1 MNRGPASR
9 EVDEFLSK
17 LRNVRNTGS
26 GWAAACPCRQ
36 DDDNPSL
43 SIGEGDDGRV
53 LVTCHRGVP
62 CSVSEI
68 CSAMDIS
75 VASLYPPE
83 SRPKKPA
90 AEEKE
95 VLTLVATY
103 DYVDVDGTVLFQK
116 LRYTNQWGKKTFR
129 QRRMDETGK
138 WVYSLGDTPKILYNL
153 PAVVKAVAEGQK
165 VYVVE
170 GEKDADAM
178 IQTGRVATTMPGGAG
193 KWLDIHTAPLAG
205 AKVEVIADNDE
216 VGVFHAWKVV
226 EALTA
231 AGSQVR
237 AWRTP
242 KGKDI
247 AEFLGLGGD
256 LSQMVALEQSQDM
269 APVVVE
275 DQQDEM
281 ADLAEQ
287 LSTILVRDDLSESQ
301 RLSRASMLIGS
312 FGREPLLPLGRL
324 VNWQEFVSEDVDD
337 SYDWIIPGL
346 IERQERVIVV
356 ASEGVGK
363 TMLARQM
370 AICSAAGLHPF
381 KFTRMK
387 PITTLTIDLENPERI
402 IRRTSRSI
410 MTAAQKFGF
419 VQNIKAHL
427 VIQPSGLDLLKQ
439 SDRTFIE
446 QQIEAVKPDLICMG
460 PLYKSFID
468 PGGRT
473 SEAVA
478 VEIAKYLDMIRDVY
492 NCALWLE
499 HHAPLGSTMATRDLR
514 PFGSAVWSRW
524 PEFGLSLQP
533 DPIATEGYVYVVKH
547 FRGERDQ
554 REFPVRMKRG
564 TTFPFEV
571 LEFREVPE
579 WRPKKVYQESFSPN
593 ET

>member
-1 MNRGPASR
+1 MSRGPASR
-9 EVDEFLSK
+9 EVDAFLSK
-17 LRNVRNTGS
+17 LRNVRVTGS
-26 GWAAACPCRQ
+26 GWSAACPCRD

-62 CSVSEI
+62 CNVSEI
-68 CSAMDIS
+68 CSAMDVPVS
-75 VASLYPPE
+75 SLYPPE
-83 SRPKKPA
+83 TRPKKPPVD
-90 AEEKE
+90 EKE

-103 DYVDVDGTVLFQK
+103 DYFDADGTLLFQK
-116 LRYTNQWGKKTFR
+116 LRYVNQWGKKTFR

-153 PAVVKAVAEGQK
+153 PAVIKAVTDGQK

-178 IQTGRVATTMPGGAG
+178 IALGRTATTMPGGAG

-205 AKVEVIADNDE
+205 ARIEVIADNDE
-216 VGVFHAWKVV
+216 VGIFHAWKVV
-226 EALTA
+226 DALTA
-231 AGSQVR
+231 AGCSVR

-242 KGKDI
+242 KGKDV

-256 LSQMVALEQSQDM
+256 LGEMVALERQDEM
-269 APVVVE
+269 APVIVD

-281 ADLAEQ
+281 ADLAAQ
-287 LSTILVRDDLSESQ
+287 LAEILVRDDLSESQ
-301 RLSRASMLIGS
+301 RLSRASMLIGG
-312 FGREPLLPLGRL
+312 FGQEPLLPQGRL
-324 VNWQEFVSEDVDD
+324 VNWQEFISEDVDD
-337 SYDWIIPGL
+337 SYDWVIPGL

-363 TMLARQM
+363 TMLARQI

-381 KFTRMK
+381 KFGRMK

-410 MTAAQKFGF
+410 MENARKYGF

-427 VIQPSGLDLLKQ
+427 VIQPSGLDLMKAA
-439 SDRTFIE
+439 DRAFIE
-446 QQIEAVKPDLICMG
+446 RQIEAVRPDLICLG

-473 SEAVA
+473 SESVA
-478 VEIAKYLDMIRDVY
+478 IEVAKYLDMIRDVY
-492 NCALWLE
+492 KCALWLE
-499 HHAPLGSTMATRDLR
+499 HHAPLGGSMATRDLR

-533 DPIATEGYVYVVKH
+533 DPIATEGYVYAVKH
-547 FRGERDQ
+547 FRGERDI
-554 REFPVRMKRG
+554 REFPTRMKRG

-579 WRPKKVYQESFSPN
+579 WRPKKVYQESFSPS